1 MDTQSLS
8 GTDKLSGRLRAVARA
23 LLILGGGLMPLLF
36 VPSAYMPL
44 SGGKTIIVAVLVALA
59 VLFLVL
65 SILREGKVALRLPL
79 PLLGLWSVVAVAFV
93 SAALSGD
100 ARDAIFGEMIDS
112 YSAGFLLLLAII
124 ATAAFVFVESKQS
137 VIRLYSVLIFSSIVL
152 TLFHV
157 TRLVFGP
164 ETLSFGFFSSAT
176 SSPVGSWNGLAIFYA
191 LVILISL
198 IALQQLPMS
207 RAGRWIAIGVVVLSL
222 GMLAVVNFSASWWVL
237 AAVSGVITLHQLA
250 YNVWRKEARHG
261 RENDSFDLVMVA
273 IVILVTSI
281 VFLIGGAT
289 LSGAISDRLGVSFVE
304 VRPAASA
311 TIDLTK
317 AALNDNFLLGSGPN
331 RFADVWRIHKDPSL
345 NQTIFWNVPFDS
357 GYSYLMTSFINN
369 GILGIAAWLLFF
381 VGLLWAGVR
390 FLFKVSASERL
401 DRFWYFIGLSSLV
414 ATVYFWIISAFYVP
428 PPGILL
434 LSALTTGVF
443 IAAYS
448 RAVPGRAWQI
458 SAIDYR
464 THGIVL
470 IVVAVA
476 TISATGYALYAGGT
490 QVLGVYQFNKIMAT
504 VGEGDSLDA
513 VNERIIGVLATAN
526 NDVFARQVAFHQWSR
541 MRAILANPEA
551 GETER
556 QAFESA
562 AASGIEAAQ
571 VAVNLDPTDPVNHQ
585 LLGQIYA
592 ILAVVGVEGAAE
604 RASES
609 LAAAKERDP
618 KNPTIFLIESDLAM
632 QREDAAGARAAAEE
646 AVRLKP
652 NYTEALFLLAQLDI
666 NEGNVDSAISIVAGI
681 AQLEPQNPARRYQ
694 LGVLLAS
701 AGKLDEAIVA
711 LNQAVTL
718 DPQYANA
725 HYYLGLVYA
734 EQGKP
739 EEAIKELSI
748 VRELSEANTSVDALI
763 TELRETG
770 TIATSPPET
779 TTVSDRDPSL
789 GEVTE
794 EDLETDLVTS
804 SNPVPPVTPEAENDQ
819 Q

>member
-1 MDTQSLS
+1 
-8 GTDKLSGRLRAVARA
+8 
-23 LLILGGGLMPLLF
+23 MPLLF
-36 VPSAYMPL
+36 VPSAYMSL

-79 PLLGLWSVVAVAFV
+79 PLLGLWSVVVVAFV
-93 SAALSGD
+93 SAALSND
-100 ARDAIFGEMIDS
+100 TRDAIFGQMIDS

-137 VIRLYSVLIFSSIVL
+137 VIRLYSVLIFSSIIL

-164 ETLSFGFFSSAT
+164 EMLSFGFFGTAT
-176 SSPVGSWNGLAIFYA
+176 ASPVGSWNGLAIFYA

-207 RAGRWIAIGVVVLSL
+207 RVGRWIAIGVVVLSL
-222 GMLAVVNFSASWWVL
+222 GMLAVINFSASWWVL
-237 AAVSGVITLHQLA
+237 AAVSGVIMLHQLA
-250 YNVWRKEARHG
+250 YNVWRGEANHVKEG
-261 RENDSFDLVMVA
+261 DSFGLVMISIA
-273 IVILVTSI
+273 ILVVSI

-289 LSGAISDRLGVSFVE
+289 LSGAISERLGVGFTE
-304 VRPAASA
+304 VRPSAGA

-331 RFADVWRIHKDPSL
+331 RFADVWRLHKDPSL

-357 GYSYLMTSFINN
+357 GYSYVLTSFINN
-369 GILGIAAWLLFF
+369 GILGIAAWALFF
-381 VGLLWAGVR
+381 IGLIWAGVR
-390 FLFKVSASERL
+390 FLFKVSTL

-414 ATVYFWIISAFYVP
+414 ATVYFWLISAFYVP

-464 THGIVL
+464 THGLVL

-476 TISATGYALYAGGT
+476 TISATGYALYAAGT
-490 QVLGVYQFNKIMAT
+490 QVLSVYQFNKVMGT
-504 VGEGDSLDA
+504 VAEGDSLDT
-513 VNERIIGVLATAN
+513 VNNRIIGVLATAN
-526 NDVFARQVAFHQWSR
+526 NDVFARQIAFHQWSR
-541 MRAILANPEA
+541 MRALLANPDA

-562 AASGIEAAQ
+562 AANGIEAAQ
-571 VAVNLDPTDPVNHQ
+571 LAVNLDPTDPVNHQ
-585 LLGQIYA
+585 LLGQIFA
-592 ILAVVGVEGAAE
+592 ILAVVGVEGAAD

-609 LAAAKERDP
+609 LAAAKRLDP
-618 KNPTIFLIESDLAM
+618 QNPTIPLIESDLAL
-632 QREDAAGARAAAEE
+632 QRKDTAGARVAAEE

-652 NYTEALFLLAQLDI
+652 DYTEALFLLAQLDI
-666 NEGNVDSAISIVAGI
+666 NEGKVDSAISIVAGV

-694 LGVLLAS
+694 LGVLLAG
-701 AGKLDEAIVA
+701 AGRLDEAIVA
-711 LNQAVTL
+711 FNQAVAL

-725 HYYLGLVYA
+725 HYYLGLTYA

-739 EEAIKELSI
+739 EEAIRELTI
-748 VRELSEANTSVDALI
+748 VRDLSETNTSVEALI

-770 TIATSPPET
+770 TIATTTSET
-779 TTVSDRDPSL
+779 TTVSDRDPAL
-789 GEVTE
+789 GEVTK
-794 EDLETDLVTS
+794 EDLETDLVTA
-804 SNPVPPVTPEAENDQ
+804 SNPVSPVEVENNEE
-819 Q
+819 

>member
-1 MDTQSLS
+1 MDTPSFAV
-8 GTDKLSGRLRAVARA
+8 TDKLSGRLRSVART

-36 VPSAYMPL
+36 IPSAYIPL

-65 SILREGKVALRLPL
+65 SILREGRVALRLPL
-79 PLLGLWSVVAVAFV
+79 PLLGLWAVVAVAFV

-100 ARDAIFGEMIDS
+100 VRDAIFGQMLDS

-152 TLFHV
+152 TVFHV
-157 TRLVFGP
+157 VRLFFGS
-164 ETLSFGFFSSAT
+164 EALSFGFFTSGT

-222 GMLAVVNFSASWWVL
+222 GMLAVVNFSAAWWVL
-237 AAVSGVITLHQLA
+237 AGVSGVITLHQLA
-250 YNVWRKEARHG
+250 YNVWRQEGRHG
-261 RENDSFDLVMVA
+261 KENDSFDLVMVT
-273 IVILVTSI
+273 ILILVTSI
-281 VFLIGGAT
+281 IFLVGGAT
-289 LSGAISDRLGVSFVE
+289 LSNAISNRLGVSFVE

-311 TIDLTK
+311 TVDLTK
-317 AALNDNFLLGSGPN
+317 AALRDNFLLGSGPN
-331 RFADVWRIHKDPSL
+331 RFADVWRVHKDPSI

-357 GYSYLMTSFINN
+357 GYSYLLTSFINN
-369 GILGIAAWLLFF
+369 GILGVAAWALFF
-381 VGLLWAGVR
+381 FGLAWAGVR
-390 FLFKVSASERL
+390 FLFKVSGSDRL

-414 ATVYFWIISAFYVP
+414 ATIYFWLMAAFYVP

-434 LSALTTGVF
+434 LTALTTGVF

-448 RAVPGRAWQI
+448 RAVPGRLWQI

-464 THGIVL
+464 SHGLVL
-470 IVVAVA
+470 IVAAVA
-476 TISATGYALYAGGT
+476 TVSATGYAVYMGGKEA
-490 QVLGVYQFNKIMAT
+490 LSVYQFNKVMAT
-504 VGEGDSLDA
+504 VAEGDTLET
-513 VNERIIGVLATAN
+513 VNDRIVGVFQTAD
-526 NDVFARQVAFHQWSR
+526 NDMFARQIAFHHWSR
-541 MRAILANPEA
+541 MRAMLSLAEPSESD
-551 GETER
+551 R
-556 QAFESA
+556 KSFEDSA
-562 AASGIEAAQ
+562 ARGIETAQ
-571 VAVNLDPTDPVNHQ
+571 LAVNLDPTDPVNHQ

-592 ILAVVGVEGAAE
+592 ILAVVGVEGAAD

-609 LAAAKERDP
+609 LSAAKALDP
-618 KNPTIFLIESDLAM
+618 KNPTIYLIESDLAL
-632 QREDAAGARAAAEE
+632 QRKDATAARAAAEE

-666 NEGNVDSAISIVAGI
+666 NEGKVDSAISIVAGI

-701 AGKLDEAIVA
+701 AKRLDEAVEAFKQAIA
-711 LNQAVTL
+711 L
-718 DPQYANA
+718 DSQYANA
-725 HYYLGLVYA
+725 HYYLGLTYA

-739 EEAIKELSI
+739 EDAIKELTI
-748 VRELSEANTSVDALI
+748 VRDLSETNNAVEELI
-763 TELRETG
+763 TQLRETG
-770 TIATSPPET
+770 RIATSTPET
-779 TTVSDRDPSL
+779 STVSDRDPAL

-804 SNPVPPVTPEAENDQ
+804 SNPVPTVETETQNDQ